1 MEKDAGQEKLA
12 PHEVREHFDTTL
24 AQHMER
30 LVGTSKGI
38 GALPLNLATISCLV
52 LLAERESEIKGF
64 SSNPPE
70 RYTDETFH
78 NDLAELGLDS
88 HEDLKT
94 ALQDMVQKEYFEIDA
109 DGSFF
114 AKKPAISMAK
124 LLDQAFPGMPG
135 MNLLAYLVQTMD
147 EVLSGRKDLES
158 AINQFAQTLQMQ
170 GVAPSREKPRP
181 EMAPTPEIH
190 QQQPTRKKRLKLSD
204 IYRRRKAET
213 RSQAVPVSRSEPRI
227 VSASGELSQFEVKEL
242 FPKGERSP
250 GIAGDLGEDVG
261 TQEPEGSEKA
271 TGLKPGDRPTEFP
284 PSVETEGPYEEP
296 AVSEETAQGISPE
309 PGSEE
314 PDLHEETVSGDT
326 ALEDVPSDQ
335 EMPLPVSEPVEQ
347 ETDLSADTTEVEKP
361 ETRADQTEAHST
373 VETEYETDIVS
384 EAHETIRTDDLIEER
399 IAAFEEDLAMVC
411 PVCTTGKVKAEQT
424 AKGKVFYVCSNKN
437 CVFVSWGK
445 PYHIVCPQCRNP
457 FLIESTERDGKTILR
472 CPKATCRHRQNLPG
486 ETSDSPLQDMV
497 SASEDATR
505 SSVISRKPRRK
516 VVRRR
521 LVRRKKKR

>member
-88 HEDLKT
+88 HEDVKT

-158 AINQFAQTLQMQ
+158 AINQFDQTLQMQ
-170 GVAPSREKPRP
+170 GVTPSREKPRP

-227 VSASGELSQFEVKEL
+227 VSATGELSQFEVKEL
-242 FPKGERSP
+242 FPRGERS
-250 GIAGDLGEDVG
+250 L
-261 TQEPEGSEKA
+261 
-271 TGLKPGDRPTEFP
+271 
-284 PSVETEGPYEEP
+284 EP
-296 AVSEETAQGISPE
+296 AASEETAQGISPE

-314 PDLHEETVSGDT
+314 TDLPEETVSGDT
-326 ALEDVPSDQ
+326 ALENVPSDQ

-347 ETDLSADTTEVEKP
+347 ETELSADTTEVEKP
-361 ETRADQTEAHST
+361 ETRADQTEEAAST

-424 AKGKVFYVCSNKN
+424 AKGKFFYVCSNKN

-472 CPKATCRHRQNLPG
+472 CPRATCRHRQNLPG

-497 SASEDATR
+497 SASENATR

-521 LVRRKKKR
+521 FVRRKKTGKIQPSKILA